1 MKQVKKTVREKFLV
15 VLILSG
21 ANGAKYN
28 NLKRN
33 MKENFV
39 TGTSTYPNRPK
50 AVLRI
55 LNANQPPP
63 G

>member
-1 MKQVKKTVREKFLV
+1 M
-15 VLILSG
+15 VLMLSG

-39 TGTSTYPNRPK
+39 MRTSTYIESPEV
-50 AVLRI
+50 VLQI
-55 LNANQPPP
+55 LNAF
-63 G
+63 